1 MIKVSV
7 ICRTINKILFKSTK
21 DIFYTFPHSMDEVL
35 ASTTDI
41 LVIDDIGIPENLDK
55 NTKVLIVGD
64 ATKEK
69 ILKYIS
75 SPHFY
80 GFLDHDISPQ
90 LMVKAIKRVKQGEI
104 WVNRRTIST
113 VFEEFSNL
121 IRKKLTN
128 SDLMN
133 NLSVRER
140 EVLELLSR
148 GYSNK
153 DIAKDLYISEKT
165 VKTHLKNIF
174 RKLGVNK
181 RTEAISLLFQEK

>member
-1 MIKVSV
+1 
-7 ICRTINKILFKSTK
+7 
-21 DIFYTFPHSMDEVL
+21 MDEAF

-41 LVIDDIGIPENLDK
+41 LVIDDIGIPGNLDK

-69 ILKYIS
+69 ILKYMNYS
-75 SPHFY
+75 NFY
-80 GFLDHDISPQ
+80 GFLDHDTSPQ
-90 LMVKAIKRVKQGEI
+90 LMAKAIRRIEHGEI
-104 WVNRRTIST
+104 WVNRRTISM
-113 VFEEFSNL
+113 VFEEFSKH
-121 IRKKLTN
+121 IRKKRNN

-133 NLSVRER
+133 NLSTREK
-140 EVLELLSR
+140 EVLNLLSR

-153 DIAKDLYISEKT
+153 EIAKVLYISEKT

-181 RTEAISLLFQEK
+181 RTEAVSLLFQEK